1 MDFLLT
7 LLWILGVIVIAS
19 LIAITSIVAVTII
32 AILIK
37 GVVYAIREGN
47 MEDTDDD

>member
-1 MDFLLT
+1 MDILLT

-19 LIAITSIVAVTII
+19 LIAVTSIVAVTII

-37 GVVYAIREGN
+37 GVVYAIREEKV
-47 MEDTDDD
+47 EDTDDD